1 VNYVRSIQVTNSQGD
16 ELTLHEFVERRF
28 LTKRLQVKLD
38 TGELVSQ
45 VDDQTFRIVATGEML
60 TRV

>member
-1 VNYVRSIQVTNSQGD
+1 MNYVRSIQVTNSQGD